1 MTLNWKREGFDDFV
15 LLFNNQSLSMSKNRS
30 NNILTLKSSPD
41 KVSRAIDLNFTMRVD
56 FSDERDSSFSNRD
69 IKMSVGVDVSSEG
82 KTLWQMPE
90 GFPEA
95 VSEHPRGRN

>member
-1 MTLNWKREGFDDFV
+1 MILNWKREGFDDFI

-41 KVSRAIDLNFTMRVD
+41 EISRAIDLNFTMRINFSDKGD
-56 FSDERDSSFSNRD
+56 FSLRNRD

-82 KTLWQMPE
+82 KTL
-90 GFPEA
+90 
-95 VSEHPRGRN
+95 